1 MAKKTGRKSAY
12 ETKIRPHFPE
22 ILQMC
27 ESMTDKQISDSL
39 GVAYSTFLK
48 YKAEKKEFAEV
59 LKKGRQNLVSELKGV
74 LIKRAK
80 GYDYEEKK
88 IIT

>member
-12 ETKIRPHFPE
+12 ETKIKPHFPE

-27 ESMTDKQISDSL
+27 ESMTDKQIADSL

-48 YKAEKKEFAEV
+48 YKAEKKAAKERHKAQKEKTKADIEA
-59 LKKGRQNLVSELKGV
+59 LKNSW
-74 LIKRAK
+74 
-80 GYDYEEKK
+80 KK
-88 IIT
+88 